1 MSKGTTPS
9 RRQRRSQLA
18 AMGYL
23 KIKNMYSPL
32 NGPGEAWYDKTRN
45 DGNQAHEAFLNRV
58 QDDIENQLQ
67 NDSFWHF
74 IYNSTNPIKYD
85 TRIEYIFDL
94 MKDKSEKNERY
105 YTFNLFLKDFEEAE
119 DSIDVEG
126 KWLEIKKYFL
136 NSWYCT

>member
-67 NDSFWHF
+67 IKVNGLKESWKEQGYNDAE
-74 IYNSTNPIKYD
+74 IKM
-85 TRIEYIFDL
+85 L
-94 MKDKSEKNERY
+94 
-105 YTFNLFLKDFEEAE
+105 EEAWILVNIKNKLTYKE
-119 DSIDVEG
+119 D
-126 KWLEIKKYFL
+126 KKKSADLQKQARESL
-136 NSWYCT
+136 NARLNANS

>member
-9 RRQRRSQLA
+9 RRQRRSQLSE
-18 AMGYL
+18 MGYL

-67 NDSFWHF
+67 TKVNGLKESWKDQG
-74 IYNSTNPIKYD
+74 YNEVEQNM
-85 TRIEYIFDL
+85 L
-94 MKDKSEKNERY
+94 
-105 YTFNLFLKDFEEAE
+105 EEAWILVNVKNKLTYKE
-119 DSIDVEG
+119 D
-126 KWLEIKKYFL
+126 KKKAATLQKQARESL
-136 NSWYCT
+136 NARLNADS

>member
-9 RRQRRSQLA
+9 RRQRRSQLS

-67 NDSFWHF
+67 VKVNGLKESWKEQG
-74 IYNSTNPIKYD
+74 YNEAEIKM
-85 TRIEYIFDL
+85 L
-94 MKDKSEKNERY
+94 
-105 YTFNLFLKDFEEAE
+105 EEAWILVNVKNKLTYKE
-119 DSIDVEG
+119 D
-126 KWLEIKKYFL
+126 KKKSALLQKQARESL
-136 NSWYCT
+136 NARLNANS

>member
-67 NDSFWHF
+67 IKVNGLKESWKEQGYND
-74 IYNSTNPIKYD
+74 TEIKM
-85 TRIEYIFDL
+85 L
-94 MKDKSEKNERY
+94 
-105 YTFNLFLKDFEEAE
+105 EEAWILVNIKNKLTYKE
-119 DSIDVEG
+119 D
-126 KWLEIKKYFL
+126 KKKSVDLQKQARESL
-136 NSWYCT
+136 NARLNANS

>member
-9 RRQRRSQLA
+9 RRQRRSQLS

-67 NDSFWHF
+67 TKVNGLKESWKEQG
-74 IYNSTNPIKYD
+74 YNEVEISM
-85 TRIEYIFDL
+85 L
-94 MKDKSEKNERY
+94 
-105 YTFNLFLKDFEEAE
+105 EEAWILVNVKNKLTYKE
-119 DSIDVEG
+119 D
-126 KWLEIKKYFL
+126 KKKSAALQKQARESL
-136 NSWYCT
+136 NTRLNADS